1 MKLKLLLWKRAA
13 FAVLLILL
21 LSAVGMTNAL
31 AQTFTVGNLNYSLN
45 NDGASVT
52 VLGHVDGQN
61 ATGELV
67 IPESVEL
74 YGTSYPVTVIG
85 SSAFSGCH
93 GLTGSLVIPNSVITI
108 GESAFNYC
116 YGFTGTLTLGNAV
129 QSIGSYAFES
139 CNGFTGTLT
148 IPESVTSINGSAF
161 AYCNFSILNY
171 NATNCNYVHYS
182 YSYPRYPWL
191 YYCNSLTTVN
201 IGENV
206 QTIPNGLLCYCS
218 SFTGE
223 LVIPESVTSIGS
235 YAFNGCSGF
244 TGSLVIPEAVTFI
257 GADAFYGCSGFTGSL
272 TIPESVTSIEAYAFY
287 GCTGFTGSLTIGNSV
302 TSIGTYAFNGC
313 TGFEG
318 SLNLGNSVTTI
329 GEGAFYGC
337 SGFTGSLTIPNSVSS
352 IGVNAFSGCT
362 SFSGTLTLGNSLTQ
376 IGNTA
381 FFGACQGFTS
391 FTVLAEVPPTLGNNV
406 FVSADFGM
414 PVYVPCG
421 SLDAYQNASGWNV
434 FTNIQETD
442 PCLWAISASATP
454 NVGGTVSG
462 DGLYYQGQSCTL
474 TATPLGDFEFSRWTE
489 NGVEVSINA
498 SYTFTVEGNR
508 NLVAHF
514 RRPNYIYFAD
524 ANVEARC
531 LELWDSDGDGNLS
544 YEEAAA
550 VTNLQQAFRNNDNIT
565 SFNELQYFTGLT
577 SLNNEEFY
585 DCNYLRS
592 ITLPEGLTSI
602 GNAAFQYCNR
612 LTTIVLP
619 EGLTLIG
626 NYAFYNCDALPS
638 ITFPESL
645 TSMGEGAFYDCDALI
660 SITLPEGLTNIESQ
674 TFNSC
679 NALSSI
685 TFPESLSSI
694 GSNAFIDCDA
704 LTSIVLPEGLTTI
717 NYQTFYS
724 CNALS
729 SVTLPES
736 LTTIGQ
742 SAFSYCNALSSI
754 ILPESLTSIG
764 YQSFYN
770 CTALSSITLPE
781 NLSSIGSYAF
791 QSCTALSSINTL
803 AVVPPTLG
811 SDVFN
816 GLNLY
821 NVVVNVPCNTM
832 MDYQNASGWD
842 AFHNFQESND
852 CIYDITVSFS
862 PEIAGTVTGAGSY
875 QRGEICTLTAIPA
888 EGRHF
893 ICWMENGEVVLQD
906 SIYSFTVNRSRSFG
920 AVFSALPSE
929 IITFLDAN
937 VKAICVEHWD
947 IDGDGELSYSEAA
960 AVTNLGNWFQGNT
973 DIMIFHELQYFT
985 GLSTIPA
992 NAFRDCTLLNFITLP
1007 NNLTSIGNYA
1017 FYNCSGLIGG
1027 LTIPDSVIT
1036 IGDSAFCN
1044 CSGFMGLLTI
1054 GESVQT
1060 IGNYAFYN
1068 CRNFTGSIN
1077 IPNSVVTIGNY
1088 AFYGS
1093 TAYWGTLTLGNSV
1106 RTIGNYA
1113 FYGCN
1118 GLVGDLVIP
1127 NSVTSIGNYAFYDCH
1142 SFGGTLTIGNSVT
1155 TIGDYAFKDC
1165 YNLTGDL
1172 VIPNSVTSIGY
1183 EAFRNC
1189 HNFAGTLTLGTSIT
1203 SIGSYA
1209 FRDCYNLVG
1218 DIFIPN
1224 SVSSIGQEAFRNCY
1238 GFTGNLTIPSS
1249 VTSIGRGAFYYCT
1262 GLSEIY
1268 YNVTSHA
1275 DISEGN
1281 YTYSY
1286 PFAVCGGHLNIGNN
1300 VVMIPS
1306 NMFRYA
1312 DFTGTLTIPNSVI
1325 SIRDYAFYYCDQ
1337 LTGTL
1342 VIPNSMNTIGV
1353 NAFQYC
1359 TGFTQ
1364 VIMGINVMIVG
1375 NRSFSNCTGLQK
1387 VILPDVVTVIGI
1399 EAFRYCTQLSEVNM
1413 QAPEA
1418 PSIGW
1423 DVFSDNA
1430 PGRIITIPCGTM
1442 ENYAEGYWEE
1452 WADALVEMCGDYV
1465 ILAEAD
1471 PTYAGSVSGGG
1482 TFSYSEI
1489 CTLTAT
1495 SNIGYPFHY
1504 WTRNG
1509 VVVSTEPEYS
1519 FGVTETCT
1527 YVAHFSPDP
1536 VSYDITVAANMQEAG
1551 TVTGAGS
1558 YLHGATVTLTAT
1570 ENEGYHFVNW
1580 AKNGHV
1586 VSTEA
1591 NYSFTVTEAGNY
1603 IANFAPNS
1611 YDIIAEANPTE
1622 GGTVAGAGVYGHNS
1636 TVILTATANTGY
1648 TFINWTKDGTVVSN
1662 EPTYT
1667 FTVTE
1672 SSTYVANFELNSYVI
1687 TAMANPTN
1695 GGSIAGAGVYNHGE
1709 TATLTA
1715 IANVGYPFINWTKE
1729 GQVVSVNPTYSFIVT
1744 EDAIYVANFSQTPV
1758 SYAITATANPTEG
1771 GTVSGA
1777 GNFGH
1782 GATATLT
1789 AIPNE
1794 HYNFVNWTKDGEVV
1808 SEDPTYSFTVTEA
1821 GDYEANFTLFSFNI
1835 EVAVNVEGTGS
1846 VNGGGTYNY
1855 GETATVTA
1863 TPTLGYHFV
1872 NWKEDD
1878 IVVSTDAEYAFTVT
1892 EDRSLTASFGL
1903 DIYFIAVACNP
1914 IQGGSVSGGGAFN
1927 YGGEV
1932 VLTAVPNEGY
1942 VFVNWMENGEVIST
1956 NPTYS
1961 FIATSSRD
1969 FVVNFE
1975 LTGIAQTT
1983 SFGAGWNWYSTYI
1996 EQSGIDGLSQLENSL
2011 GSNGL
2016 IIKSRSDG
2024 FAEYYDINGMT
2035 GWYGTLESISNEQMY
2050 MINTNAACNVTIS
2063 GYVANPANHPIT
2075 IVPGWNW
2082 VGYPSAY
2089 AMNVE
2094 TAMEGFNP
2102 ENNDIIKG
2110 REGFTSYYAE
2120 GGESMWFGSL
2130 NSLEPGHGYMYKSNS
2145 TESKTLTFQ
2154 TGRVDEVVANI
2165 TPEGNQFG
2173 SRGENYANNMTVMAV
2188 VELDGMELRSEEYE
2202 LAAFAGDECRGSIR
2216 LMYVE
2221 PINRYIAFLTVFGE
2235 NVETLHFRLTDGM
2248 ETAFSDNEISFVADG
2263 ALGTLAELYI
2273 VSFRG
2278 LTSVEDVTKVYVTVY
2293 PNPSDGIY
2301 HIEGQ
2306 DIDKI
2311 EVYDAWGQLIYSK
2324 EGCNDFMS
2332 LNLTDRA
2339 NGVYMLRVIA
2349 KNGVTTNRIIKK

>member
-13 FAVLLILL
+13 FAVLLTLL
-21 LSAVGMTNAL
+21 LSAAGVTKAT
-31 AQTFTVGNLNYSLN
+31 AQTFTQGYLNYSLN
-45 NDGASVT
+45 DDGASVT
-52 VLGHVDGQN
+52 VTGHVDGTN

-74 YGTSYPVTVIG
+74 YGTAYPVTAIG
-85 SSAFSGCH
+85 SYAFNDCS
-93 GLTGSLVIPNSVITI
+93 GLTDSLVIPNSVITI
-108 GESAFNYC
+108 GYQAFGY
-116 YGFTGTLTLGNAV
+116 
-129 QSIGSYAFES
+129 
-139 CNGFTGTLT
+139 
-148 IPESVTSINGSAF
+148 
-161 AYCNFSILNY
+161 
-171 NATNCNYVHYS
+171 
-182 YSYPRYPWL
+182 
-191 YYCNSLTTVN
+191 
-201 IGENV
+201 
-206 QTIPNGLLCYCS
+206 
-218 SFTGE
+218 
-223 LVIPESVTSIGS
+223 
-235 YAFNGCSGF
+235 CSGF
-244 TGSLVIPEAVTFI
+244 TGSLTMGNSVQIIESN
-257 GADAFYGCSGFTGSL
+257 AFFECNGFTGSL
-272 TIPESVTSIEAYAFY
+272 TIPESVTSIGYYAFY
-287 GCTGFTGSLTIGNSV
+287 FYYSTGFTSLNYNATNCSVSSSWLNCEGPSSWTTVNIGDNVHMIPDYFLSGHTTFTGELVIPEAVTSIGKYAFNACSGFIGSLVIPESVTSIGTCAFNGCSGFTSLNIGNSV
-302 TSIGTYAFNGC
+302 TSIGANAFDGC
-313 TGFEG
+313 M
-318 SLNLGNSVTTI
+318 
-329 GEGAFYGC
+329 
-337 SGFTGSLTIPNSVSS
+337 GFTGSLTIPNSVNS
-352 IGVNAFSGCT
+352 IGANAFSGCT
-362 SFSGTLTLGNSLTQ
+362 GFSGTLTLGNSVTQ

-391 FTVLAEVPPTLGNNV
+391 FTVLADVPPTLGNNV

-421 SLDAYQNASGWNV
+421 SLDAYQNASGWTV

-462 DGLYYQGQSCTL
+462 DGLYYEGQSCTL

-489 NGVEVSINA
+489 DGVEVSINA
-498 SYTFTVEGNR
+498 SYTFIVEGNR

-531 LELWDSDGDGNLS
+531 LELWDSDDDGNLS

-550 VTNLQQAFRNNDNIT
+550 VTNLSQAFRDNDNIT
-565 SFNELQYFTGLT
+565 SFNELQYFTELT

-585 DCNYLRS
+585 SCNYLVS
-592 ITLPEGLTSI
+592 ITLPAGLTSIGNSAFYNCNRLTTVVLPEGLTSI
-602 GNAAFQYCNR
+602 ESQAFRNCYA
-612 LTTIVLP
+612 LTSITLP
-619 EGLTLIG
+619 NGLTSLG
-626 NYAFYNCDALPS
+626 SSAFYNC
-638 ITFPESL
+638 T
-645 TSMGEGAFYDCDALI
+645 
-660 SITLPEGLTNIESQ
+660 
-674 TFNSC
+674 
-679 NALSSI
+679 ALSSI
-685 TFPESLSSI
+685 I
-694 GSNAFIDCDA
+694 
-704 LTSIVLPEGLTTI
+704 LPEGLTTI

-729 SVTLPES
+729 SVSLPESLTSIGYSAFFDCDALTSISFPES
-736 LTTIGQ
+736 LTTIGNGGFE
-742 SAFSYCNALSSI
+742 SCNGLLSITLPQNFTSIGNYVFFNCTALSSI
-754 ILPESLTSIG
+754 TLPESLTSIG

-985 GLSTIPA
+985 GLSTIPT

-1007 NNLTSIGNYA
+1007 NNLTSIGNSA
-1017 FYNCSGLIGG
+1017 FYNCNGLIGG

-1036 IGDSAFCN
+1036 IGDYAFYN

-1068 CRNFTGSIN
+1068 CHNFTGSIN

-1127 NSVTSIGNYAFYDCH
+1127 NSVTTIGERAFYDCH

-1155 TIGDYAFKDC
+1155 TIGYDAFSEC

-1172 VIPNSVTSIGY
+1172 VIPNSVTTIGSY
-1183 EAFRNC
+1183 AFNNCHSFAGTLSLGISVTTIGREAFRNC
-1189 HNFAGTLTLGTSIT
+1189 T
-1203 SIGSYA
+1203 
-1209 FRDCYNLVG
+1209 NLLG
-1218 DIFIPN
+1218 DIDIPN
-1224 SVSSIGQEAFRNCY
+1224 SVTSIEIGAFANCT
-1238 GFTGNLTIPSS
+1238 GFTGSLKIPSS
-1249 VTSIGRGAFYYCT
+1249 VTSIGKGAFYNCS
-1262 GLSEIY
+1262 GLSEVN
-1268 YNVTSHA
+1268 YNVTSHT
-1275 DISEGN
+1275 DISLSTN
-1281 YTYSY
+1281 YWYDVSY
-1286 PFAVCGGHLNIGNN
+1286 YPPFYYCGGHLNIGNN
-1300 VVMIPS
+1300 VVMIPA
-1306 NMFRYA
+1306 NMFREA

-1325 SIRDYAFYYCDQ
+1325 SIRDYAFYNCNL

-1359 TGFTQ
+1359 TGFTE
-1364 VIMGINVMIVG
+1364 VIMGINLMIVG

-1399 EAFRYCTQLSEVNM
+1399 EAFRYCTQLAEINM

-1423 DVFSDNA
+1423 DVFADNA
-1430 PGRIITIPCGTM
+1430 EGRIITIPCGTL
-1442 ENYAEGYWEE
+1442 ENYSEGYWEE
-1452 WADALVEMCGDYV
+1452 WADALVEMCDD
-1465 ILAEAD
+1465 ILITVSAE
-1471 PTYAGSVSGGG
+1471 PQEAGSATGGG
-1482 TFSYSEI
+1482 LYDYGQI

-1495 SNIGYPFHY
+1495 GNLGYPFLY

-1509 VVVSTEPEYS
+1509 VMVSTEPEYS
-1519 FGVTETCT
+1519 FGVTESCT
-1527 YVAHFSPDP
+1527 YIAHFSPEP
-1536 VSYDITVAANMQEAG
+1536 VSYDITVAANLQEAG
-1551 TVTGAGS
+1551 TVAGAGN

-1570 ENEGYHFVNW
+1570 ENDGYHFVNW
-1580 AKNGHV
+1580 SKNGIV
-1586 VSTEA
+1586 VSTDA
-1591 NYSFTVTEAGNY
+1591 NYSFTITEAGDY
-1603 IANFAPNS
+1603 LANFEPNS
-1611 YDIIAEANPTE
+1611 YDIIVEANPTE
-1622 GGTVAGAGVYGHNS
+1622 GGTLAGAGVYGHGS
-1636 TVILTATANTGY
+1636 TVILTATANAGY
-1648 TFINWTKDGTVVSN
+1648 TFVNWTLDGSVVSN

-1667 FTVTE
+1667 FTATE
-1672 SSTYVANFELNSYVI
+1672 SGTYVANFEMNNYIIV
-1687 TAMANPTN
+1687 AMANPTE
-1695 GGSIAGAGVYNHGE
+1695 GGSIAGTGVYGHGA

-1715 IANVGYPFINWTKE
+1715 ISNVGYPFINWTKDGE
-1729 GQVVSVNPTYSFIVT
+1729 VVSVNPTYSFIVT
-1744 EDAIYVANFSQTPV
+1744 EAGMYVANFSQTPV
-1758 SYAITATANPTEG
+1758 SYQITAAANPTEG
-1771 GTVSGA
+1771 GTVAGA
-1777 GNFGH
+1777 GNYSY
-1782 GATATLT
+1782 GATATLIAT
-1789 AIPNE
+1789 PNE
-1794 HYNFVNWTKDGEVV
+1794 HYYFVNWTKDGEEV
-1808 SEDPTYSFTVTEA
+1808 STESSYSFSVTEA
-1821 GDYEANFTLFSFNI
+1821 GDYEANFALFSFNI
-1835 EVAVNVEGTGS
+1835 EVAVDVEGTGS

-1863 TPTLGYHFV
+1863 LPTVGYHFV
-1872 NWKEDD
+1872 NWKENDM
-1878 IVVSTDAEYAFTVT
+1878 VVSTEADYSFVVT
-1892 EDRSLTASFGL
+1892 EDRSLTACFGL
-1903 DIYFIAVACNP
+1903 DVYFIAVACHP
-1914 IQGGSVSGGGAFN
+1914 MEGGMVSGGGAFN

-1932 VLTAVPNEGY
+1932 SLTAVPNEGY

-1956 NPTYS
+1956 NPSYN
-1961 FIATSSRD
+1961 FIATSSRS

-1983 SFGAGWNWYSTYI
+1983 NLGTGWNWYSTYI

-2011 GSNGL
+2011 GGNGS
-2016 IIKSRSDG
+2016 IIKARDDG
-2024 FAEYYDINGMT
+2024 FVEYYDINGMT
-2035 GWYGTLESISNEQMY
+2035 GWYGSLENISNEQMY

-2089 AMNVE
+2089 AVNVE

-2154 TGRVDEVVANI
+2154 TGRVEEVVANI

-2173 SRGENYANNMTVMAV
+2173 TRGENYANNMTVMAV

-2235 NVETLHFRLTDGM
+2235 SVETLRFSLTDGTEM
-2248 ETAFSDNEISFVADG
+2248 AFSDNEISFVADG
-2263 ALGTLAELYI
+2263 ALGTLAEPYI

-2278 LTSVEDVTKVYVTVY
+2278 LTSIEDVTTVYVTVY